1 MGVAMF
7 FFFLGIVLGSLIE
20 WAAHKYL
27 LHNFSHRIFSHSH
40 FSVHHRNCRKN
51 NNYDQ
56 DYENFPP
63 KTLDEGLMEISLL
76 LSGIALTSPLAFI
89 SFYLWLGLLFHACLY
104 YFLHR
109 KSHMDVDWGKK
120 WMPWHYEHHMG
131 KKQNSNWGVTNPVF
145 DYVFGTRSKSEKSSD
160 KL

>member
-1 MGVAMF
+1 MF

-89 SFYLWLGLLFHACLY
+89 SFHLWLGLFFHACLY

-109 KSHMDVDWGKK
+109 KSHMDVEWGKK

-145 DYVFGTRSKSEKSSD
+145 DYVFGTRSKSEKNSD
-160 KL
+160 RL